1 MKRWLRIAGWLALV
15 CFALWAA
22 LKVIGFVFG
31 VVSWVV
37 STVVS
42 LVVLAALL
50 YLAYL
55 AVTRFV
61 GGRGGSGRSREGD
74 YERGRIY
81 E

>member
-22 LKVIGFVFG
+22 LKIVGFVFG
-31 VVSWVV
+31 IVSWVV
-37 STVVS
+37 NTVVS
-42 LVVLAALL
+42 LAVLAVLL

-61 GGRGGSGRSREGD
+61 GGRGGSGGTRSRSRSRE
-74 YERGRIY
+74 RIF